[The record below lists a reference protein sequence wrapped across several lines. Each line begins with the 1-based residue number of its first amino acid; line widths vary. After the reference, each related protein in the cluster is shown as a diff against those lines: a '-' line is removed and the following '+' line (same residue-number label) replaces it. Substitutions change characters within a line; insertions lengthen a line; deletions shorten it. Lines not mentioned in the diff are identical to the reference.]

1 MDQMVFDI
9 GFDQGIGQPF
19 PGVAVA
25 GPVFGPSLG
34 SVSPVFDFVQG
45 RAVPFYLPAY
55 GGRASARGIGDGTH
69 GLALFQ
75 GDSDLLTFF
84 EGQMGIAFFL
94 NCAGI
99 EHNGITP
106 C

>member
-1 MDQMVFDI
+1 MVFDI
-9 GFDQGIGQPF
+9 GFDQGVGWTF
-19 PGVAVA
+19 LSMAVA

-34 SVSPVFDFVQG
+34 SVSPICDLVQG
-45 RAVPFYLPAY
+45 RRVPFYLPAY
-55 GGRASARGIGDGTH
+55 GGGASARGMGDGTH
-69 GLALFQ
+69 GLTLFP
-75 GDSDLLTFF
+75 GDGYLLTFF

-94 NCAGI
+94 NCAGL